1 MASGINGGVG
11 KGQRH
16 EDKMCNQ
23 CAARAFTADGAR
35 SVCVMGPLAP
45 GRLRLG
51 ISLVYANYSSSR
63 TVPPAQFRST
73 RRLGASPSPARPTLQ
88 DLLWDW

>member
-35 SVCVMGPLAP
+35 SVCVMDH
-45 GRLRLG
+45 
-51 ISLVYANYSSSR
+51 SLPAAYA
-63 TVPPAQFRST
+63 
-73 RRLGASPSPARPTLQ
+73 
-88 DLLWDW
+88 

>member
-35 SVCVMGPLAP
+35 SVCGMDH
-45 GRLRLG
+45 
-51 ISLVYANYSSSR
+51 SLPAAYA
-63 TVPPAQFRST
+63 
-73 RRLGASPSPARPTLQ
+73 
-88 DLLWDW
+88 